1 MMAMMIHRALVVLAI
16 VVMLTA
22 AAFADKDCSKTGSG
36 KCCTETSF
44 GKCFSVHGRYAIYVE
59 NNGIWA
65 ISQRRLLSTA
75 GDGDLDQMIR
85 DRGDW
90 QDFDLVGGFRVCP
103 LSRFKQGHT
112 QSVCVQSYRDLKVM
126 KRPVSH

>member
-1 MMAMMIHRALVVLAI
+1 MMTRTALAVLAI
-16 VVMLTA
+16 VVALTVA
-22 AAFADKDCSKTGSG
+22 ALADKNCSTTGSG

-65 ISQRRLLSTA
+65 ISQKRLLLTA
-75 GDGDLDQMIR
+75 GDGDLDQMIY

-90 QDFDLVGGFRVCP
+90 QDFDLVGDFTVCP
-103 LSRFKQGHT
+103 LSRFKQGHR
-112 QSVCVQSYRDLKVM
+112 QSVCVQGYRNLKM
-126 KRPVSH
+126 MRRPVNH

>member
-1 MMAMMIHRALVVLAI
+1 MTRTALITIAIMVTLTPVV
-16 VVMLTA
+16 
-22 AAFADKDCSKTGSG
+22 FADKDCSKTGSG
-36 KCCTETSF
+36 KCCVETSV

-65 ISQRRLLSTA
+65 ISQRRLLPTA

-90 QDFDLVGGFRVCP
+90 QDFDLVGDFAVCP
-103 LSRFKQGHT
+103 LDKFKRGHR
-112 QSVCVQSYRDLKVM
+112 QSVCVQGYRNIKVT
-126 KRPVSH
+126 KRPANH

>member
-1 MMAMMIHRALVVLAI
+1 MIRTALVVLATL
-16 VVMLTA
+16 VALTVA
-22 AAFADKDCSKTGSG
+22 ASADKDCSKTGSG

-65 ISQRRLLSTA
+65 ISEKRLLPTA
-75 GDGDLDQMIR
+75 GDGDLDKMIR

-90 QDFDLVGGFRVCP
+90 QDFDLVGDFTVCP
-103 LSRFKQGHT
+103 LSRFKQGHR
-112 QSVCVQSYRDLKVM
+112 QSVCVQGYRNLKVV
-126 KRPVSH
+126 KRPANH